1 MSVLIC
7 SEPLHMTKII
17 CTGDVKTA
25 RNVEPA
31 SWSKMLGPESGF
43 LVPDLKS

>member
-17 CTGDVKTA
+17 RARDIKTV
-25 RNVEPA
+25 RNVKPA
-31 SWSKMLGPESGF
+31 PWSKMLGPESGF